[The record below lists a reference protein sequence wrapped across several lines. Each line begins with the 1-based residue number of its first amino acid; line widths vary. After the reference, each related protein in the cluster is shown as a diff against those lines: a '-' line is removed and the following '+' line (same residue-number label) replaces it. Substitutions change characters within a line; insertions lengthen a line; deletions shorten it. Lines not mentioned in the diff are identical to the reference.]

1 MSYSKQTSNL
11 GLPIYEAQDKPTY
24 LGDWNE
30 SMEKLDVGYGAVK
43 TIEQNVDALEAS
55 IGKVVESVEE
65 NKAAI
70 KTNDASISENKA
82 AIDKNA
88 KGIASNAAE
97 IDKIKMT
104 LEPKGWRVVLIG
116 DSYMDN
122 HGLPRA
128 SLAETFKRLYPN
140 VTWYNYSDSGS
151 GFGLGGLKGR
161 NFAKQVANAAA
172 DLPGKGVPVESIT
185 HVFVVGGRNDAGAQ
199 DGSELINRSALIK
212 NVNDCL
218 GSIASSFPKAKAV
231 MFPCL
236 YDWKLPRIALLSVEA
251 IVREASQNAG
261 VWCARNAWSLGIGEM
276 GRLYIGGDDI
286 HPNETGCELMCRS
299 MMTAIVNNNPNMMR
313 CQFAHSG
320 NYRFY
325 LYESGI
331 EVRGSST
338 TSGNT
343 VVSRNDLPSF
353 VKVGASENDT
363 WYQDGS
369 TLPVKY
375 QFNTYGV
382 VDQDSATMT
391 PVYFNSNGLSCA
403 KSGAPIR
410 MSFLMPI
417 GF

>member
-1 MSYSKQTSNL
+1 MSYSNQTSNL

-30 SMEKLDVGYGAVK
+30 SMEKLDVGYGAVQ
-43 TIEQNVDALEAS
+43 TIEQNVDALEES
-55 IGKVVESVEE
+55 IGRVVESVEE
-65 NKAAI
+65 NRAAI
-70 KTNDASISENKA
+70 DRNDASISENRA
-82 AIDKNA
+82 AIDRNA
-88 KGIASNAAE
+88 EDIASNAAE
-97 IDKIKMT
+97 IGKIKMS

-128 SLAETFKRLYPN
+128 SLAETFRRLYPN

-151 GFGLGGLKGR
+151 GFGLGGLRGR
-161 NFAKQVANAAA
+161 NFAQQVANAAA

-199 DGSELINRSALIK
+199 DGSELINRSTLIQK
-212 NVNDCL
+212 VNDCL
-218 GSIASSFPKAKAV
+218 GSIATSFPKAKAV

-299 MMTAIVNNNPNMMR
+299 MMAAIVNNNPNMMR

-331 EVRGSST
+331 EIRGAST

-343 VVSRNDLPSF
+343 VVPRNELPSF

-363 WYQDGS
+363 WYEDGS

-375 QFNTYGV
+375 QLNTYGV
-382 VDQDSATMT
+382 VDQGTATMT

-403 KSGAPIR
+403 KAGAYIR